1 MSILTSSWTSDGMK
15 ILPHGNAKTAGANQ
29 YTRTSQKILEREIT
43 FLIEEHFVQE
53 SYDLLIKESGGPYAL
68 SSQLREPLNKRQLL
82 NVTLRKLKKR
92 EPNDV
97 DDVGDDRSSLL
108 RDLKSMHVVD
118 SIIVKKQVFF
128 TFPWR
133 DKLKM

>member
-43 FLIEEHFVQE
+43 FLIEEHSVQE

-68 SSQLREPLNKRQLL
+68 SSQLREPLNKR
-82 NVTLRKLKKR
+82 
-92 EPNDV
+92 
-97 DDVGDDRSSLL
+97 
-108 RDLKSMHVVD
+108 
-118 SIIVKKQVFF
+118 
-128 TFPWR
+128 
-133 DKLKM
+133 